1 MIVTWGSHKVNL
13 VDVGISLIGLITIYA
28 KLPES
33 QLLHSELDS
42 PDSVRIL
49 QTLAPKKL
57 ESPKDPKSK
66 VKESCLNTS
75 RLTKKSTVKE
85 STAYAS
91 FVSN

>member
-49 QTLAPKKL
+49 QTLAP
-57 ESPKDPKSK
+57 
-66 VKESCLNTS
+66 
-75 RLTKKSTVKE
+75 
-85 STAYAS
+85 
-91 FVSN
+91 